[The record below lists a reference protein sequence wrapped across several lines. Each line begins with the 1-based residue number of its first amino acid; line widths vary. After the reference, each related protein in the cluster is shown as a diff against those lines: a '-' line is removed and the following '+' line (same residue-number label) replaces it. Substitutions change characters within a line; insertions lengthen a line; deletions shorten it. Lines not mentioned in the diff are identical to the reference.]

1 MGKRVFMFPGQGS
14 QYIGMG
20 KEICEKYPVAKEV
33 FDKASEITGLDVAAM
48 CFEENDKINI
58 TEYTQIC
65 MLTVEAALF
74 AVLKEKGITY
84 DLTAGLSLGE
94 YGALIA
100 SGAISMED
108 AFAIVRK
115 RGIYMQNAVP
125 EGGGMSAVIGLDAS
139 VIEDACKEVMDNKDM
154 YDKGDSSL
162 PFTVSVA
169 NYNNPKQSVIT
180 GRKDAVLAAG
190 IFAIQSFNLPVPF
203 GSSGHLLGAALVA
216 IIFCSPY
223 AAIIVLSVVLILQAL
238 FFGDGGI
245 TALGANIVNMAI
257 VGGFVGYYGF
267 TGLKDKIGLYPSIFI
282 AAWAGCF
289 IAALVAAVEMALSGT
304 FPLDLGLFY
313 MGGYHAMIG
322 FIEAIITVVIIK
334 GIDSVR
340 PDLLSWNRG

>member
-20 KEICEKYPVAKEV
+20 KEFYDNFECAKKV

-65 MLTVEAALF
+65 MLATEAALF

-100 SGAISMED
+100 SGAMSMED
-108 AFAIVRK
+108 AFAVVRK

-125 EGGGMSAVIGLDAS
+125 EGGGMSAVIGLDAN

-190 IFAIQSFNLPVPF
+190 KICEEKGALKVVELNVSGPFHSSLLEGAGEQLAEALKDVELNDIEVPYIANVTAEYVKDKNDIKELLKKQVSSSVRWQQSLELMIKDGVDEFIEIGP
-203 GSSGHLLGAALVA
+203 GHTL
-216 IIFCSPY
+216 
-223 AAIIVLSVVLILQAL
+223 
-238 FFGDGGI
+238 
-245 TALGANIVNMAI
+245 T
-257 VGGFVGYYGF
+257 GFVKKIDR
-267 TGLKDKIGLYPSIFI
+267 GLKTVNIDTLEDFNKFIG
-282 AAWAGCF
+282 
-289 IAALVAAVEMALSGT
+289 
-304 FPLDLGLFY
+304 
-313 MGGYHAMIG
+313 
-322 FIEAIITVVIIK
+322 
-334 GIDSVR
+334 
-340 PDLLSWNRG
+340 

>member
-1 MGKRVFMFPGQGS
+1 MHIPDGFISIPLCVILYVIAIIALYFSTKWSR
-14 QYIGMG
+14 
-20 KEICEKYPVAKEV
+20 ENLDEKYIP
-33 FDKASEITGLDVAAM
+33 L
-48 CFEENDKINI
+48 
-58 TEYTQIC
+58 
-65 MLTVEAALF
+65 L
-74 AVLKEKGITY
+74 
-84 DLTAGLSLGE
+84 
-94 YGALIA
+94 
-100 SGAISMED
+100 
-108 AFAIVRK
+108 
-115 RGIYMQNAVP
+115 
-125 EGGGMSAVIGLDAS
+125 
-139 VIEDACKEVMDNKDM
+139 
-154 YDKGDSSL
+154 
-162 PFTVSVA
+162 
-169 NYNNPKQSVIT
+169 
-180 GRKDAVLAAG
+180 AVLAAG

-322 FIEAIITVVIIK
+322 FIEAIITVIIIK

-340 PDLLSWNRG
+340 PDLLSWNRW

>member
-20 KEICEKYPVAKEV
+20 KEIYEKYPVAKEV

-58 TEYTQIC
+58 TEYTQVC

-74 AVLKEKGITY
+74 AVLKDKGITY

-100 SGAISMED
+100 SGALSMED
-108 AFAIVRK
+108 AFAVVRK

-190 IFAIQSFNLPVPF
+190 KICEEKGALKVVELNVSGPFHSSLVQGAGEQLAEALKDVTINDIAIPYIANVTAEYVTDKNDVKELLKKQVSSSVRWQQSLELMIKDGVDEFIEIGP
-203 GSSGHLLGAALVA
+203 GHTLA
-216 IIFCSPY
+216 
-223 AAIIVLSVVLILQAL
+223 
-238 FFGDGGI
+238 
-245 TALGANIVNMAI
+245 
-257 VGGFVGYYGF
+257 GFVKKIDRS
-267 TGLKDKIGLYPSIFI
+267 LKTVNIDTL
-282 AAWAGCF
+282 
-289 IAALVAAVEMALSGT
+289 E
-304 FPLDLGLFY
+304 DLEKFLQ
-313 MGGYHAMIG
+313 
-322 FIEAIITVVIIK
+322 
-334 GIDSVR
+334 
-340 PDLLSWNRG
+340 